1 MYRYRPK
8 GSDEQ
13 NDSLDRWLV
22 SYADYVTLMFAL
34 FVVLYAL
41 AITKE
46 ESYKTVADELA
57 KVFEKPLPANPGS
70 EGQALLT
77 QAKPNSNFDQ
87 YGTSLD
93 KPLGPS
99 LVSDA
104 VHTPTL
110 VNEQFGNPL
119 VSLQAEVTK
128 SLANLIEQGVAK
140 VEQDEQW
147 LLIQLNSG
155 LLFASG
161 SATLGR
167 NARVLLEEITPILEQ
182 NQNLIRIRGYTDNQ
196 SIHNELFDS
205 NWELSMSRAM
215 AVLRGFASLG
225 ISPSRLAAEGY
236 GEFSPIADNATEQGR
251 FANRRVVI
259 AISKAYLPLTPVKQV
274 EPAKNMAIQNAKSRN
289 KADSNDNLAKDTLTS
304 EQAVRAVPMQADPNV
319 TEEDGLRIIR
329 LPHGGIKITAALESN
344 STDKNKTQD

>member
-8 GSDEQ
+8 ESDDQ
-13 NDSLDRWLV
+13 NESLDRWLV

-57 KVFEKPLPANPGS
+57 KVFEKPQASSSGA

-77 QAKPNSNFDQ
+77 QDKPRSNFDQ

-93 KPLGPS
+93 KAMGPS

-104 VHTPTL
+104 THTPTL

-140 VEQDEQW
+140 VEQDEDW

-167 NARVLLEEITPILEQ
+167 NARLVLEEITPILEQ

-196 SIHNELFDS
+196 PIHNELFDS
-205 NWELSMSRAM
+205 NWELSMARAM
-215 AVLRGFASLG
+215 AVVRGFVSAG
-225 ISPSRLAAEGY
+225 IAPSRLAAEGY
-236 GEFSPIADNATEQGR
+236 GEYAPISDNLTESGR
-251 FANRRVVI
+251 YANRRVVI
-259 AISKAYLPLTPVKQV
+259 AISKRHMLSAPLSVGEVSENDTDGASPQEQAIKQSQTPVNDAIASEISAQ
-274 EPAKNMAIQNAKSRN
+274 PAP
-289 KADSNDNLAKDTLTS
+289 L
-304 EQAVRAVPMQADPNV
+304 QADPNI

-329 LPHGGIKITAALESN
+329 LPHGGIKITAATESKT
-344 STDKNKTQD
+344 TDNNKTQD

>member
-8 GSDEQ
+8 ESEEQ

-46 ESYKTVADELA
+46 ESYKTVADELS
-57 KVFEKPLPANPGS
+57 KVFEKPQPANPGS

-77 QAKPNSNFDQ
+77 QDKPNSNFDQ

-140 VEQDEQW
+140 IEQDDQW

-167 NARVLLEEITPILEQ
+167 NARILLEEIAPILEQ

-196 SIHNELFDS
+196 PIHNELFDS
-205 NWELSMSRAM
+205 NWELSMARAM

-236 GEFSPIADNATEQGR
+236 GEFSPIADNGTDQGR

-259 AISKAYLPLTPVKQV
+259 AISKAYLPLTPAIPVESGKDVAKQNST
-274 EPAKNMAIQNAKSRN
+274 AQNQTASHDKQR
-289 KADSNDNLAKDTLTS
+289 KDTSTS
-304 EQAVRAVPMQADPNV
+304 DQAVRALPVPADPNV

-329 LPHGGIKITAALESN
+329 LPHGGIKITAASESN
-344 STDKNKTQD
+344 STDNNKTQD